1 MLAGPAVTVPIVG
14 TQAIVILTA
23 QIQGSTGQSAGF
35 MSVAVS
41 GATTIAASDAN
52 SLRVFGND
60 ANRSSATVLITGLNP
75 GSNTFTAVYKTVGS
89 GSAVYGAR
97 NILVI
102 PG

>member
-1 MLAGPAVTVPIVG
+1 MTVPIEG

-23 QIQGSTGQSAGF
+23 QIAGSTGQSAGF

-52 SLRVFGND
+52 SLRVFAND
-60 ANRSSATVLITGLNP
+60 ANRSSATVLITGLNA
-75 GSNTFTAVYKTVGS
+75 GDNTFTAVYRTVGS
-89 GSAVYGAR
+89 GDAVFGAR